1 MSGLGLR
8 GRGLFAAGAMT
19 LLLLVDGTPAPAQ
32 GRSIEGVWGLNI
44 TIRDCATMAPI
55 GAPFR
60 SILTFHQGGTIS
72 ESPANPGFAP
82 GQRSPGHGIWTQ
94 TGPATYSS
102 KFLALILFDTPANPP
117 LSPGFLA
124 GWQVGT
130 QTAVL
135 SDADTL
141 TTTGQVQ
148 FYDLNRQQ
156 YRAICAGATG
166 ERFK

>member
-1 MSGLGLR
+1 MSGLRLR
-8 GRGLFAAGAMT
+8 SRQLAATGAMM
-19 LLLLVDGTPAPAQ
+19 LLLSINGTPARAQ
-32 GRSIEGVWGLNI
+32 GSSIEGVWGLNV
-44 TIRDCATMAPI
+44 TIRDCATTAPL

-60 SILTFHQGGTIS
+60 SILTFHHGGTIS

-102 KFLALILFDTPANPP
+102 KFLAIILFDTPPNPP
-117 LSPGFLA
+117 LSPGFQA
-124 GWQVGT
+124 GWQIGT

-148 FYDLNRQQ
+148 FYDVHRQQ
-156 YRAICAGATG
+156 YRVICAGATG